1 MDDGSR
7 LSFIVAAVLILC
19 AMYFALVETAFAS
32 VSQTKLKT
40 DQDRGDN
47 RAKKALWITD
57 NFDRAVTTILICT
70 NIIHLTAASVVTVA
84 VTRIW
89 GMSAVTISTLLITLL
104 MFFFGEMLPK
114 SIAKKYSEHICLAT
128 AGSLR
133 LFMIILQPLSA
144 FLTMIGKGV
153 SRLAKREPEASVT
166 EEELYDIIEDMAEE
180 GSLDEEQSDLISSAL
195 QFGDV
200 TAESVLTSRVD
211 LVAVDIEKT
220 PDEILELIKKET
232 HTRIPVYSGSV
243 DNIIGILQIRTFI
256 KEYLHN
262 KDHLDLGPLLDEPYF
277 VHSSIK
283 IDELLSIMSRKK
295 LNMAVITDNFG
306 GTRGIITVEDI
317 LEELVGE
324 IWDEDDVA
332 MEPIQ
337 RIGEDLYEVD
347 SQETLGDVLD
357 ELDLEVDDEDDEELT
372 NKLMG
377 ELAYEQFSRI
387 PQEGDQFEYAGMQIT
402 VSAME
407 HNRILMLQVRK
418 LAPSDPEDGEE
429 DEA

>member
-7 LSFIVAAVLILC
+7 LSFIVAALLLLC

-40 DQDRGDN
+40 DQDRGDR
-47 RAKKALWITD
+47 RAKKALLITE

-89 GMSAVTISTLLITLL
+89 GVSAVTVSTLLVTLA

-128 AGSLR
+128 AGSLN
-133 LFMIILQPLSA
+133 LFMVILRPLSA
-144 FLTMIGKGV
+144 FLTMIGNGV
-153 SRLAKREPEASVT
+153 SRMAKHDPEASVT

-200 TAESVLTSRVD
+200 TAESILTSRVD
-211 LVAVDIEKT
+211 LVAVDAEMS
-220 PDEILELIKKET
+220 PEEILDVVKKET
-232 HTRIPVYSGSV
+232 HSRIPVYSGSV

-262 KDHLDLGPLLDEPYF
+262 GENLDIGPLLDEAYF

-283 IDELLSIMSRKK
+283 IDELLSIMSKK
-295 LNMAVITDNFG
+295 KQNMAVVTDNFG

-324 IWDEDDVA
+324 IWDEDDIA
-332 MEPIQ
+332 IEPI
-337 RIGEDLYEVD
+337 RKTGEDIYEVD
-347 SQETLGDVLD
+347 ARVTLGDLTD
-357 ELDLEVDDEDDEELT
+357 ELDLEIDDEDEELT

-387 PQEGDQFEYAGMQIT
+387 PQEGDQFEYGGMEIA
-402 VSAME
+402 VSKME
-407 HNRILMLQVRK
+407 HNRILLLKVQVLK
-418 LAPSDPEDGEE
+418 PTESEE
-429 DEA
+429 TEVEEE

>member
-7 LSFIVAAVLILC
+7 LSFIIAVLLLFC

-40 DQDRGDN
+40 DQERGDR
-47 RAKKALWITD
+47 RAKRALYITE

-89 GMSAVTISTLLITLL
+89 GLSAVTAATLLTTLA

-114 SIAKKYSEHICLAT
+114 SIAKKYSEHICLST
-128 AGSLR
+128 AGSLNV
-133 LFMIILQPLSA
+133 FMVVLKPLSA
-144 FLTMIGKGV
+144 FLTMIGNGV
-153 SRLAKREPEASVT
+153 SRLSKKDPEASVT
-166 EEELYDIIEDMAEE
+166 ENELYDIIEDMAEE

-200 TAESVLTSRVD
+200 TAESVLTSRMD
-211 LVAVDIEKT
+211 LVAIDREMT
-220 PDEILELIKKET
+220 PTEILELVKKET
-232 HTRIPVYSGSV
+232 HSRLPVYSGSV
-243 DNIIGILQIRTFI
+243 DNIVGILQIRTFI
-256 KEYLHN
+256 KEYLR
-262 KDHLDLGPLLDEPYF
+262 KGDDLDIGPLMDEAYF
-277 VHSSIK
+277 VHSSVK

-295 LNMAVITDNFG
+295 LNMAIVTDNYG

-324 IWDEDDVA
+324 IWDEDDIA
-332 MEPIQ
+332 IESIRQ
-337 RIGEDLYEVD
+337 LSEDTYEVD
-347 SQETLGDVLD
+347 SRETLGDVLE
-357 ELDLEVDDEDDEELT
+357 ELDLEYDETEEEELV

-377 ELAYEQFSRI
+377 ELAYEQFSHI
-387 PQEGDQFEYAGMQIT
+387 PSEGEKFEYRGMEIT
-402 VSAME
+402 VSSME
-407 HNRILMLQVRK
+407 HNRILSLTVK
-418 LAPSDPEDGEE
+418 VLPLPKEE
-429 DEA
+429 ETEVEE

>member
-7 LSFIVAAVLILC
+7 LSFIIAVLLLFC
-19 AMYFALVETAFAS
+19 AMYFALVETAFAA

-40 DQDRGDN
+40 DVDHGDR
-47 RAKKALWITD
+47 RAKKALYITE

-70 NIIHLTAASVVTVA
+70 NIIHLTAASIVTVA
-84 VTRIW
+84 VTHIW
-89 GMSAVTISTLLITLL
+89 GLSAVTAATLLTTLA

-128 AGSLR
+128 AGSLN
-133 LFMIILQPLSA
+133 LFMVILKPLSA
-144 FLTMIGKGV
+144 ILTMIGNGV
-153 SRLAKREPEASVT
+153 TRLFRKEPEASVT
-166 EEELYDIIEDMAEE
+166 ENELYDIIEDMAEE

-211 LVAVDIEKT
+211 LVAIDREKS
-220 PDEILELIKKET
+220 PSEILELIKKEN
-232 HTRIPVYSGSV
+232 HSRLPVYSGSV
-243 DNIIGILQIRTFI
+243 DNIVGVLQIRTFI
-256 KEYLHN
+256 KEYLR
-262 KDHLDLGPLLDEPYF
+262 KGDELDIGPLLDEAYF

-283 IDELLSIMSRKK
+283 IDELLSVMSRKK
-295 LNMAVITDNFG
+295 LNMAIVTDNYG

-332 MEPIQ
+332 IESIQ
-337 RIGEDLYEVD
+337 QISEDTYKVD
-347 SQETLGDVLD
+347 SRETLGDVLE
-357 ELDLEVDDEDDEELT
+357 ELDLEYDETEEEELI

-377 ELAYEQFSRI
+377 ELAYEQFSHI
-387 PQEGDQFEYAGMQIT
+387 PIEGEQFEYRGMEIT
-402 VSAME
+402 VSEME
-407 HNRILMLQVRK
+407 HNRILSLTVRI
-418 LAPSDPEDGEE
+418 LPPSEE
-429 DEA
+429 EETEVEE

>member
-7 LSFIVAAVLILC
+7 LSFIIAVLLLFC

-40 DQDRGDN
+40 DLDRGDR
-47 RAKKALWITD
+47 RAKKALYITE

-70 NIIHLTAASVVTVA
+70 NIIHLTAAAVVTVA

-89 GMSAVTISTLLITLL
+89 GLSAVTAATLLTTLA

-128 AGSLR
+128 AGSLNV
-133 LFMIILQPLSA
+133 FMVVLKPLSA
-144 FLTMIGKGV
+144 FLTMIGNGV
-153 SRLAKREPEASVT
+153 ARLSKKDPEASVT
-166 EEELYDIIEDMAEE
+166 ENELYDIIEDMAEE

-211 LVAVDIEKT
+211 MVAIDREMS
-220 PDEILELIKKET
+220 PAEILDLVKKET
-232 HTRIPVYSGSV
+232 HSRLPVYSGNV
-243 DNIIGILQIRTFI
+243 DNIVGILQIRTFI
-256 KEYLHN
+256 KEYLRN
-262 KDHLDLGPLLDEPYF
+262 GDDLDIGPLMDEAYF
-277 VHSSIK
+277 VHSSVK

-295 LNMAVITDNFG
+295 LNMAIVTDNYG

-332 MEPIQ
+332 IESIRQ
-337 RIGEDLYEVD
+337 ISEDTYEVD
-347 SQETLGDVLD
+347 SRETLGDVLE
-357 ELDLEVDDEDDEELT
+357 ELDLEYDETEEEELV

-377 ELAYEQFSRI
+377 ELAYEQFSHI
-387 PQEGDQFEYAGMQIT
+387 PREGEKFEYRGMEIT
-402 VSAME
+402 VSGME
-407 HNRILMLQVRK
+407 HNRILSLTVK
-418 LAPSDPEDGEE
+418 VLPPPEEE
-429 DEA
+429 ETEVEE